1 MYTPPHTHH
10 THTPT
15 CSCSWAGDVWR
26 NGTSIL
32 NLFWV
37 PEVTVVTSEHPCS
50 LWRLKGK
57 AAVFQE
63 RVSSPRN
70 IFLRFSESFVCLTT
84 ILNQHTLVMGR
95 RPLEKRRLD
104 PSRQHKL
111 PQMHVQLKMFSSWK
125 LKNKREAFVQES
137 FCGEF
142 LCLAKILARYQ
153 TLQLWDLL
161 KFYLY

>member
-10 THTPT
+10 THIPT
-15 CSCSWAGDVWR
+15 CPCSWPRDVWR

-32 NLFWV
+32 ILFWA
-37 PEVTVVTSEHPCS
+37 PEVTVVGSEHPCS
-50 LWRLKGK
+50 LRSPKPEGK
-57 AAVFQE
+57 EKVFQE
-63 RVSSPRN
+63 RVSSPKN

-84 ILNQHTLVMGR
+84 ILNQHTLVMWR

-137 FCGEF
+137 FYGEF

-153 TLQLWDLL
+153 TL
-161 KFYLY
+161 